1 MTEKFSNTLTEDIEV
16 YPNYPEILS
25 STVSESYPKYAR
37 KKLLKQMEK
46 NEVVRLEKSKK
57 VSEGKNVLDL
67 SDIEDEENQLSEGIA
82 RAQSVVRHVEKDEF
96 LKSYKFAVLFSV
108 TEIDETLIDEGL
120 IKNKIVDYF
129 SANRPNDYIFDEK
142 TYKSI
147 IPTKYAI
154 GNIIMFKFSRLLSGF
169 PPNTEIKK
177 QYKYPI
183 IAVYHKHLG
192 VLEIRLD
199 RVKPYFQDDEFF
211 YTQQIELVLNWFKI
225 NLDCQFENI
234 NFPAVIDYIIKT
246 LEQDEVSVHS
256 QSMSLP
262 NGGKAVLDTGANE
275 NYILPLLGELKE
287 LIRSNEELFDKSPEI
302 RQILDGFIAEIET
315 NANLPWIALIW
326 KGTDKGKSTTVK
338 FKHDYLNQEYSFLQ
352 YYGQQSNMEKMN
364 NVTDYIIKN
373 KIEFER
379 LEDINGAEA
388 DGPAND
394 SSNI

>member
-1 MTEKFSNTLTEDIEV
+1 MKE
-16 YPNYPEILS
+16 
-25 STVSESYPKYAR
+25 
-37 KKLLKQMEK
+37 MEK

-57 VSEGKNVLDL
+57 TAEGKNVLDL
-67 SDIEDEENQLSEGIA
+67 SDIEDEGNQLSEGIA
-82 RAQSVVRHVEKDEF
+82 RAQTVVRHVEKDEF
-96 LKSYKFAVLFSV
+96 LKSYKFAAVFSV
-108 TEIDETLIDEGL
+108 TEIDETLIEVGL
-120 IKNKIVDYF
+120 ASGGIVDYF
-129 SANRPNDYIFDEK
+129 SDNRPNDYVFDEK
-142 TYKSI
+142 LYKSV
-147 IPTKYAI
+147 IPTKYAS

-183 IAVYHKHLG
+183 IAVYHKHLKA
-192 VLEIRLD
+192 LEIRLD

-211 YTQQIELVLNWFKI
+211 YTQQIELVLNWFKR
-225 NLDCQFENI
+225 NLNCQFENI

-262 NGGKAVLDTGANE
+262 NGGKAVLDTGADE

-287 LIRSNEELFDKSPEI
+287 LIRSHEELFDKSPEI
-302 RQILDGFIAEIET
+302 KQILDGFIAEIET

-373 KIEFER
+373 KIEFDR
-379 LEDINGAEA
+379 LEDIARSED
-388 DGPAND
+388 DGSTEDPINV
-394 SSNI
+394 

>member
-1 MTEKFSNTLTEDIEV
+1 M
-16 YPNYPEILS
+16 
-25 STVSESYPKYAR
+25 
-37 KKLLKQMEK
+37 KQMEK